1 MKDKP
6 LVSIITVSLN
16 SEKTIERTIKS
27 VINQTYPNIEYI
39 IIDGKSTDGTL
50 DIIDKY
56 KNHISV
62 FVPEKDDGLYY
73 AMNKGIDLATGEI
86 IGIINSDDWYE
97 QDIIGKMVSEFK
109 KNPSLDFAFGNLRF
123 WSAERYMDISPDLS
137 SKASKYRR
145 QIAHP
150 TMFIRKKAYEQVG
163 GYNTKYSIAADTD
176 LILKLNIGGYKHF
189 YLNEIVTNMTL
200 GGISGKKRTRSVIE
214 DFIIHWTVYNNA
226 YDRLFLLI
234 LYSKI
239 LIGVVILR
247 ILKKITDS
255 THTYYLIELIRKN
268 RIFKGR
274 NQWQFK

>member
-1 MKDKP
+1 MSEDLK
-6 LVSIITVSLN
+6 VSIITVCLN
-16 SEKTIERTIKS
+16 SEKTI
-27 VINQTYPNIEYI
+27 
-39 IIDGKSTDGTL
+39 
-50 DIIDKY
+50 
-56 KNHISV
+56 
-62 FVPEKDDGLYY
+62 
-73 AMNKGIDLATGEI
+73 IDLATGEI

-109 KNPSLDFAFGNLRF
+109 KNPSLDFAFGNIRF
-123 WSAERYMDISPDLS
+123 WSGERYMDIYPDLS
-137 SKASKYRR
+137 SKTSKYQRK
-145 QIAHP
+145 IAHP

-176 LILKLNIGGYKHF
+176 LILKLNIGDYGCL

-200 GGISGKKRTRSVIE
+200 GGISGKKRTRSIIE
-214 DFIIHWTVYNNA
+214 DFIIHWNVYNNP
-226 YDRLFLLI
+226 YDKLFLLF

-239 LIGVVILR
+239 LIEVVILR
-247 ILKKITDS
+247 ILKKITEL